1 MELFARCDREP
12 ERLLA
17 VTGEGK
23 RYTLGDLNAAA
34 ERIAG
39 AVGGHRLVFVLC
51 ENTPGTLLG
60 YLGCL
65 KAGEVPLLLDAQ
77 DRKSVV

>member
-17 VTGEGK
+17 VTEEGK

-39 AVGGHRLVFVLC
+39 AVGGGTGWSLC
-51 ENTPGTLLG
+51 CVRTPPEPCWATWG
-60 YLGCL
+60 
-65 KAGEVPLLLDAQ
+65 A
-77 DRKSVV
+77 

>member
-17 VTGEGK
+17 VTEEGK

-34 ERIAG
+34 GADCRGCGGAPAG
-39 AVGGHRLVFVLC
+39 LLC
-51 ENTPGTLLG
+51 CVRTPPEPCWATWG
-60 YLGCL
+60 
-65 KAGEVPLLLDAQ
+65 A
-77 DRKSVV
+77 

>member
-17 VTGEGK
+17 VTEEGK

-34 ERIAG
+34 ERLPGPWGGTGWSLCCVRTPPEPCWATWG
-39 AVGGHRLVFVLC
+39 A
-51 ENTPGTLLG
+51 
-60 YLGCL
+60 
-65 KAGEVPLLLDAQ
+65 
-77 DRKSVV
+77 

>member
-17 VTGEGK
+17 VTEEGK

-39 AVGGHRLVFVLC
+39 AVAGMKADGERHQGG
-51 ENTPGTLLG
+51 
-60 YLGCL
+60 
-65 KAGEVPLLLDAQ
+65 
-77 DRKSVV
+77 RKNNE

>member
-17 VTGEGK
+17 VTEEGK

-34 ERIAG
+34 ERIA
-39 AVGGHRLVFVLC
+39 AIPPLHREFRLPLHYSRKTV
-51 ENTPGTLLG
+51 
-60 YLGCL
+60 L
-65 KAGEVPLLLDAQ
+65 KAVYGLSP
-77 DRKSVV
+77 

>member
-1 MELFARCDREP
+1 MELFALRDRET

-17 VTGEGK
+17 VTEEGK

-39 AVGGHRLVFVLC
+39 AVGSTGWSLC
-51 ENTPGTLLG
+51 CVRTPPEPCWATWG
-60 YLGCL
+60 
-65 KAGEVPLLLDAQ
+65 A
-77 DRKSVV
+77 